1 MIGQSMLTYE
11 TFKDPVE
18 EWACLARPPPSLL
31 PFCSLSGQYNFTAG
45 GKNKSLYDF
54 GFVLAAAAAM
64 NADGT
69 DGAGPRA
76 VGRGKKGNQMGKKGS
91 SLRSDQGR

>member
-18 EWACLARPPPSLL
+18 EWACLAP

-45 GKNKSLYDF
+45 GKNKSIYDF
-54 GFVLAAAAAM
+54 GTFVPEATAAAM
-64 NADGT
+64 R
-69 DGAGPRA
+69 AGDTEEGGEA
-76 VGRGKKGNQMGKKGS
+76 WRGGPV
-91 SLRSDQGR
+91 L